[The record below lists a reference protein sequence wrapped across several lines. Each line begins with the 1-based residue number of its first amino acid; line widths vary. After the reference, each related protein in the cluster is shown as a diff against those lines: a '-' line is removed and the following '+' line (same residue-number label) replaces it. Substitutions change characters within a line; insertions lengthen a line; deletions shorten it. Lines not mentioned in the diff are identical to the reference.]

1 LCPSAEEAAPAPTSI
16 PEDRLRLLFALLFS
30 SPEAVTLERIRQVL
44 YPAPAEGSS
53 EEAPV
58 EHFSPRQHLEA
69 LELWL
74 AARDLPLCL
83 HQIGRSWRLL
93 TSEDLAD
100 DLVSARRT
108 ATKEKLGPA
117 SLEVLALVAYRQPVL
132 KADIDAIR
140 GVKSGS
146 HLRHLLDLRL
156 VKILGRAELPGR
168 PFLYGTTKEFLD
180 RFGLRDLED
189 LPEAGRLAAPAEQGV
204 GIEPATSTAVA
215 PAAEQKESEAGASES
230 AEEGGQAAK
239 SADSEHAAE
248 DAESLS
254 AAAKKS
260 QAGAEAS
267 AVESTGLEPE
277 SPATE
282 SSTGK

>member
-1 LCPSAEEAAPAPTSI
+1 MCPSAEEAASSAPAI
-16 PEDRLRLLFALLFS
+16 EEDRLRLLFALLFS
-30 SPEAVTLERIRQVL
+30 SPESVTLDRIRQVL
-44 YPAPAEGSS
+44 YPAVAQDSAATEGSVEQPAE
-53 EEAPV
+53 
-58 EHFSPRQHLEA
+58 EHFSPRDHLDA
-69 LELWL
+69 LEQWM
-74 AARDLPLCL
+74 AERQLPLSL
-83 HQIGRSWRLL
+83 HQVGRSWRLL
-93 TSEDLAD
+93 TVEDLAEE
-100 DLVSARRT
+100 LVSVRKA

-189 LPEAGRLAAPAEQGV
+189 LPEAGRLASPAEQGV
-204 GIEPATSTAVA
+204 AIQDEAKPSAEIAAGDSGEN
-215 PAAEQKESEAGASES
+215 AAEVATEAQEST
-230 AEEGGQAAK
+230 
-239 SADSEHAAE
+239 
-248 DAESLS
+248 S
-254 AAAKKS
+254 AAAS
-260 QAGAEAS
+260 EPDSEPQALAAN
-267 AVESTGLEPE
+267 EPE
-277 SPATE
+277 PPAAE